1 MSQDPPAAPAR
12 AAPPGDP
19 VGYLF
24 DLERFGIKLGL
35 DNIRTLVEA
44 LDHPDQ
50 RFRSILVAGTNGKGS
65 VAAMVE
71 RGLRAAGYATGLYTS
86 PHLVDLTERFA
97 VGGRAVD
104 GAALSAEAG
113 CIRKTIETLR
123 RRGRLDRPP
132 TFFEATTALALSLFR
147 RRRVDVAVLEVGM
160 GGRFDATN
168 VVTPVAV
175 AVPSIDLDHQR
186 HLGST
191 LAAIAFE
198 KAGVIKP
205 GTLVVTGETKPE
217 ALGVLRAAARERG
230 ARHVDAAVG
239 VTIRCRLRGGA
250 TRIDALTTGHG
261 RYGPLTLALN
271 GLHQV
276 RNAAVAVRLLEE
288 LARAGIHVPRSA
300 VEQALTD
307 VRWPGR
313 LQLVEPAPDRRVLLD
328 PAHNVAAAAALG
340 DYVSAVFP
348 TGLPFVFGA
357 LEDKDVAG
365 MLEAVGRAATRIV
378 CAPIRSRRACP
389 PKDLVAIA
397 RAARPDLPV
406 TAAESPQAALAAA
419 WNAHPLAVVS
429 GSAYLV
435 GEVLHE
441 IGNGRRGPEPTAA
454 SG

>member
-1 MSQDPPAAPAR
+1 MSQDPPAAPAP
-12 AAPPGDP
+12 AAPSGDP

-44 LDHPDQ
+44 LDHPD
-50 RFRSILVAGTNGKGS
+50 RCFSSILVAGTNGKGS

-86 PHLVDLTERFA
+86 PHLVDLSERFV
-97 VGGRAVD
+97 VGGHAVD
-104 GAALSAEAG
+104 NAALAAEAA
-113 CIRKTIETLR
+113 CIREAIEALR
-123 RRGRLDRPP
+123 RSGRLDRPP

-147 RRRVDVAVLEVGM
+147 RRRVEVAVLEVGM

-205 GTLVVTGETKPE
+205 ETVVVTGETKPE
-217 ALGVLRAAARERG
+217 ALGVLRAAARERR
-230 ARHVDAAVG
+230 ARHVDATAE
-239 VTIRCRLRGGA
+239 VTIRCRLRDGA
-250 TRIDALTTGHG
+250 TRVDTIATGHG

-288 LARAGIHVPRSA
+288 LASAGISVPRAA
-300 VEQALTD
+300 VERALAD

-313 LQLVEPAPDRRVLLD
+313 LQLVEAEPDRRVLLD

-340 DYVSAVFP
+340 DYVTAVFP
-348 TGLPFVFGA
+348 AGLPFVFGA

-365 MLEAVGRAATRIV
+365 MLGAVGRAATRIV
-378 CAPIRSRRACP
+378 CAPIRSRRACSL
-389 PKDLVAIA
+389 KELVAMA
-397 RAARPDLPV
+397 RAARPDLPI
-406 TAAESPQAALAAA
+406 TAAESPAAALAAA

-435 GEVLHE
+435 GEVLQE
-441 IGNGRRGPEPTAA
+441 IGNGRRSPESTAA

>member
-1 MSQDPPAAPAR
+1 MSRNPFAAPAPVE
-12 AAPPGDP
+12 PPGGA

-35 DNIRTLVEA
+35 DNIRTLADA
-44 LDHPDQ
+44 LDRPDR

-86 PHLVDLTERFA
+86 PHLIDLSERFA

-104 GAALSAEAG
+104 GAGLTAEAG
-113 CIRKTIETLR
+113 CIRETIEALR
-123 RRGRLDRPP
+123 RSGRLDRPP

-147 RRRVDVAVLEVGM
+147 RRGVDVAVLEVGM

-175 AVPSIDLDHQR
+175 AVPSVDLDHQR

-191 LAAIAFE
+191 LAEIAFE

-205 GTLVVTGETKPE
+205 ETVVVTGETKPE
-217 ALGVLRAAARERG
+217 ALNVLRAAALDRG
-230 ARHVDAAVG
+230 ARHVDAAAE
-239 VTIRCRLRGGA
+239 VTTRCHLEGGA
-250 TRIDALTTGHG
+250 TRVDAMTTRYD
-261 RYGPLTLALN
+261 RYGPLTLALR
-271 GLHQV
+271 GRHQV

-288 LARAGIHVPRSA
+288 LSPAGLIVPRA
-300 VEQALTD
+300 AIEEALAD

-313 LQLVEPAPDRRVLLD
+313 LELIELAPDRRVLLD

-340 DYVSAVFP
+340 DYVTGICAA
-348 TGLPFVFGA
+348 GLPFVFGA
-357 LEDKDVAG
+357 LGDKDVAG
-365 MLEAVGRAATRIV
+365 MLRALGRAATRIV
-378 CAPIRSRRACP
+378 CTPIRSRRACP
-389 PKDLVAIA
+389 LTDLVAVA

-406 TAAESPQAALAAA
+406 TAAESPAAALASV
-419 WNAHPLAVVS
+419 WRTDPLAVIS
-429 GSAYLV
+429 GSVYLV
-435 GEVLHE
+435 GEVLQRLE
-441 IGNGRRGPEPTAA
+441 DRERPGDGG
-454 SG
+454 